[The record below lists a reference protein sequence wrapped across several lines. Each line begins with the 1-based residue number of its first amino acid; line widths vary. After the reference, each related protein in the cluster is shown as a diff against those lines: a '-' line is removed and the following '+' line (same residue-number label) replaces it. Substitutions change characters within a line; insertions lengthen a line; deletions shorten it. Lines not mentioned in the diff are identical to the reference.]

1 MKELLKFLGR
11 QIQVFQWILKRAS
24 AQNRFLRCIKGSK
37 KDFSHSVLA
46 LSRRQLAPLFV

>member
-11 QIQVFQWILKRAS
+11 QIQAFQWILKRAS
-24 AQNRFLRCIKGSK
+24 AQNRLLRCIKGC
-37 KDFSHSVLA
+37 KDLSHSVPA